1 MAEDSTQPPHA
12 TRFVETTRGI
22 LSYAQLAPLLAERVL
37 RVQQDIEDGVF
48 AHHPVDESLLLEFH
62 RALCGDLTPDWTG
75 RFRSTEVK
83 VGQHSPPL
91 PHQVPVLV
99 RDYFSDLNVRLSGLT
114 AANENLLP
122 ETLAFAEGRLLAI
135 HPFTDFNGRATRL
148 LLAEILRRND
158 LPPVELAP
166 LTDSARQN
174 YIRASRAAD
183 ELNWTP
189 LAKLCRNGLKT
200 HDLAHRHDGSRPD
213 QSLQPGRRDGIYSAE
228 RFAAESRG
236 AGAWEETLSL
246 HVIAV

>member
-48 AHHPVDESLLLEFH
+48 AHRPMDELLLLDFH
-62 RALCGDLTPDWTG
+62 CAICGDLTPDWAG

-91 PHQVPVLV
+91 PHQVPMLV
-99 RDYFSDLNVRLSGLT
+99 RDYFGDLNVRLSALT
-114 AANENLLP
+114 ASNENLLP
-122 ETLAFAEGRLLAI
+122 ETLAFAEGRLLSI
-135 HPFTDFNGRATRL
+135 HPFADFNGRATRL

-174 YIRASRAAD
+174 YICALRAAD

-189 LAKLCRNGLKT
+189 LAKLW
-200 HDLAHRHDGSRPD
+200 
-213 QSLQPGRRDGIYSAE
+213 QE
-228 RFAAESRG
+228 RLEN
-236 AGAWEETLSL
+236 T
-246 HVIAV
+246 